1 VSDDLTGTADKN
13 TKEPPR
19 SRCQFSMRVLLL
31 FPVAIALPFAAAHLL
46 DSAAWGVLVLFIEL
60 VAGILYPP
68 TRVPAVWVFA
78 LLLLLWLLSPAI
90 SVARAPARTA
100 QCTNNMKQIML
111 ALLNY
116 HDTYQC
122 FPPAYV
128 ADDDGRPMHSWRVL
142 ILPFLEQQPL
152 YDQYRFDEPWDG
164 PNNSQLAGKIG
175 HWPFR
180 CPSVPSPRPAVTNY
194 VLVTGDGTAWADGRA
209 PKLDEFTDGP
219 ANTIILVEIADSDI
233 QWLEPRDITLEQAMR
248 GINSGPHICISSW
261 HPARGNSDRQDSA
274 NVAFADGSVGNLKND
289 FPLAELRKLLTY
301 QGGERVKRLEH
312 N

>member
-1 VSDDLTGTADKN
+1 MSDDLTGTADKN

-19 SRCQFSMRVLLL
+19 SHYQFSMRVLFLL
-31 FPVAIALPFAAAHLL
+31 PVAIALPFAAAYLF
-46 DSAAWGVLVLFIEL
+46 DSAAWGLCVLLVEL
-60 VAGILYPP
+60 VAGTFYPP
-68 TRVPAVWVFA
+68 TRILAMSA
-78 LLLLLWLLSPAI
+78 AGLLLLAALLSPAI

-100 QCTNNMKQIML
+100 QCSNNMKQIML

-128 ADDDGRPMHSWRVL
+128 ADDDGRPIHSWRVL
-142 ILPFLEQQPL
+142 ILPFCEQTML

-180 CPSVPSPRPAVTNY
+180 CPSVPSPDPAVTNY
-194 VLVTGDGTAWADGRA
+194 VLVTGDGTAWANGRA

-219 ANTIILVEIADSDI
+219 ANTIVLVELADSNI
-233 QWLEPRDITLEQAMR
+233 QWLEPRDMTLEQAMR
-248 GINSGPHICISSW
+248 GVNSGPRICISSW
-261 HPARGNSDRQDSA
+261 HPARGNNERQESA
-274 NVAFADGSVGNLKND
+274 NVAFADDSVVNLKNN
-289 FPLAELRKLLTY
+289 FPLAELRKLLTH
-301 QGGERVKRLEH
+301 QGGEKVVRPE
-312 N
+312 